1 MFVAAD
7 SKGISVY
14 NFSGWHERI
23 TTDRKYKGLKRYR
36 KFHVM
41 MDLETREVLNST
53 VFVTLYAS
61 QRTSKNA
68 SGIYNQYITSCLFK
82 RRQF

>member
-1 MFVAAD
+1 MD

-14 NFSGWHERI
+14 NFSDWHERI
-23 TTDRKYKGLKRYR
+23 TTDKKYKGLKRYR

-41 MDLETREVLNST
+41 MDLETREVLNSR
-53 VFVTLYAS
+53 VFATLYTA
-61 QRTSKNA
+61 QRTRKNA

-82 RRQF
+82 MRQF